1 MVVPQF
7 ESQFDA
13 QIPEDKLKSTD
24 REQDMYVMR
33 FTTDY
38 SPSNDT
44 YPKINEYTKPPCTG
58 TGYIGSE
65 KHLVPEYTYSMD
77 EKGEYNGAGQ
87 EITNGAIY
95 KVDKDGKETMVGYW
109 NSNLGRFSEVK

>member
-1 MVVPQF
+1 
-7 ESQFDA
+7 
-13 QIPEDKLKSTD
+13 
-24 REQDMYVMR
+24 MR

-95 KVDKDGKETMVGYW
+95 TVDKDGKETMVGYW

>member
-1 MVVPQF
+1 
-7 ESQFDA
+7 
-13 QIPEDKLKSTD
+13 
-24 REQDMYVMR
+24 
-33 FTTDY
+33 
-38 SPSNDT
+38 
-44 YPKINEYTKPPCTG
+44 
-58 TGYIGSE
+58 
-65 KHLVPEYTYSMD
+65 MD